1 MEQEPLAITD
11 IIQTSDKKL
20 DLSENSDGATV
31 KLDHLGPVVV
41 NPDGTVPRITNWHQ
55 MNEYEKK
62 NLERMLLK
70 RNKEKLEAL
79 QKRQQENEAS
89 GK

>member
-1 MEQEPLAITD
+1 MEQEHLAIADTP
-11 IIQTSDKKL
+11 TSDKKL

-31 KLDHLGPVVV
+31 RLDHLGPVVV
-41 NPDGTVPRITNWHQ
+41 NLDGTISRITNWHQ

-70 RNKEKLEAL
+70 RNKQRLEAL
-79 QKRQQENEAS
+79 QKKQQETETD